1 MAEKQDTMP
10 SHPTPEAWLRQQ
22 ARTVKGSMLAAI
34 LAAFGGGLLI
44 ILQARLLA
52 LVCQRVVIE
61 GIGRTPLLPLLAW
74 VGLIALMRGL
84 AAYLSEHAA
93 IKAAA
98 QVRQQVRTALY
109 QRLLRLRPTGMAG
122 EVGPLTE
129 VVTSGVEGLEAYI
142 ARFLPQMVL
151 AGLLPL
157 AVLLVVL
164 PSEWRSSLVLI
175 FSAPFIPLLMIL
187 IGKGTETL
195 NRRQFARLSRMAGH
209 LLDLVQGLPDLK
221 IFSAAKRE
229 AELVALVSDQY
240 RSGTMAVLRV
250 AFMSA
255 FTLEFFS
262 TVGTAVVAVII
273 GFRLLAGNL
282 SLLDGLFVLLLAPEY
297 YLPLRNL
304 GLAYHSRMNG
314 MAAAERI
321 IPLLQQPLPTKDL
334 LPQRAQRNT
343 EEEIIGTD
351 TIPTL
356 NSSANL
362 RVLCGESVE
371 IACES
376 VTFRYG
382 GDRGGVQNISLTIP
396 ANSMTALVGAS
407 GSGKSTLARLL
418 LGLAQPESGRITV
431 DGVDL
436 AELDQQAWRL
446 QLAWVPQQPFFFSAT
461 IRENLLLGRP
471 DADDQAIQQALAAA
485 ALSEV
490 ISALPEGLAT
500 RLGDR
505 GAGLSGGELR
515 RLALARV
522 FLRDASLVV
531 LDEPT
536 AGLDAENEQ
545 LVLDA
550 MGRLAAGRT
559 MLIISHREATISR
572 CQQVAVLAA
581 GRLEQVTTSQEY
593 LEVAP

>member
-1 MAEKQDTMP
+1 LTEKQDNIP
-10 SHPTPEAWLRQQ
+10 NPLTPEAWLRQQ
-22 ARTVKGSMLAAI
+22 ARSVKGSMLAAI

-52 LVCQRVVIE
+52 LVCQRAVIE
-61 GIGRTPLLPLLAW
+61 GIGLTPLLPLLAW
-74 VGLIALMRGL
+74 VGAIALLRGL

-109 QRLLRLRPTGMAG
+109 QRLLLLRPTGMAG
-122 EVGPLTE
+122 DVGPLTE
-129 VVTSGVEGLEAYI
+129 VVTAGVEGLEAYI

-175 FSAPFIPLLMIL
+175 FSAPFIPLLMVL

-195 NRRQFARLSRMAGH
+195 NRRQFSRLSRMAGH

-221 IFSAAKRE
+221 IFGAAKRE
-229 AELVALVSDQY
+229 AELVAQVSDQY
-240 RSGTMAVLRV
+240 RTGTMAVLRV
-250 AFMSA
+250 AFLSA

-321 IPLLQQPLPTKDL
+321 MPLLQQPLPTKDL

-343 EEEIIGTD
+343 EAATVV
-351 TIPTL
+351 TNMPTEP
-356 NSSANL
+356 SSADL
-362 RVLCGESVE
+362 RVLCGESIE
-371 IACES
+371 IVCDS
-376 VTFRYG
+376 VSFRYG
-382 GDRGGVQNISLTIP
+382 GDRGGVQDARLTIP
-396 ANSMTALVGAS
+396 ANSITALVGAS

-418 LGLAQPESGRITV
+418 LGLAQPESGQITV
-431 DGVDL
+431 NGTDL
-436 AELDQQAWRL
+436 TQLDQQAWRL

-471 DADDQAIQQALAAA
+471 DADDLAIQQALGAA

-522 FLRDASLVV
+522 FLRDAGLVV

-536 AGLDAENEQ
+536 AGLDADNEQ
-545 LVLDA
+545 LVLNA
-550 MGRLAAGRT
+550 VERLAIGRT

-572 CQQVAVLAA
+572 CQQVVVLAA
-581 GRLEQVTTSQEY
+581 GRLEQITTSQKY
-593 LEVAP
+593 LEVTA